1 MKRKKVFL
9 WLLAICFSLP
19 MIAQEVEKQDSL
31 QTVDS
36 TFEESLDPS
45 RVPVTM
51 PWIGSMGLSTWDMHQ
66 GFNGQIS
73 AGVNVGFGKH
83 NPWKG
88 ASFFTSLAGL
98 YVLPTSKNGRW
109 TGALGGYYSNFRMFG
124 QQVNTVGVIGLADY
138 QINDR
143 MSVTGFLMHDFGVL
157 DGQKGMFMPMLG
169 LNNPSTTIGG
179 EFNMRLG
186 EKASMSIGISVTNQ
200 QHPYLPKEV
209 IPASPA
215 SPVSSHTRGARD

>member
-1 MKRKKVFL
+1 MKHLKVFL
-9 WLLAICFSLP
+9 WLLVTCFSLP
-19 MIAQEVEKQDSL
+19 MIAQEAEKQDSL
-31 QTVDS
+31 QT
-36 TFEESLDPS
+36 FESAVEECLDPS
-45 RVPVTM
+45 PVPVVL
-51 PWIGSMGLSTWDMHQ
+51 PWMGNVGMNTWDMHQ
-66 GFNGQIS
+66 GLNGQIS

-157 DGQKGMFMPMLG
+157 GGQKGMFLPMLG
-169 LNNPSTTIGG
+169 LGNPSTTVGG

-200 QHPYLPKEV
+200 QHPYLPND
-209 IPASPA
+209 IISNSSA
-215 SPVSSHTRGARD
+215 SSHTRGARD